1 MIANKKERVI
11 IANSIADLYK
21 KGQKVSAKDVPLGS
35 VIIVETPEDDEFLY
49 QMITVYRTGK
59 TLVRGASD
67 YYGQIEDDIRI
78 DPNEQVVVLTTAV
91 FELSPGRKISREEIA
106 KEDHRIRSEVKG
118 RTSHAI
124 IITPRKKWLV
134 SHLRHDKTGLPIS
147 AWVVSGGWRLRIKN
161 GDFFVGRNKIA
172 STSVPEY
179 RIVYLPKHI
188 SKKDWEY
195 DQFFEWQE
203 TEVPKDAGVFFK
215 FPTPDIETKPVSQ
228 IEQEAATMRREVQ
241 TLSRYAVLTSE
252 KAEHYLKDIVH
263 DADGNFV
270 SGVQVQFG
278 TKVRIFHGSFR
289 VESEDN
295 VQVFE
300 VDSYQMIYI
309 PDHIRQSDR
318 RYEQVIDWATEVV
331 PAEFRVTKQIPKE
344 GE

>member
-49 QMITVYRTGK
+49 QMVTVYRTGK
-59 TLVRGASD
+59 TLVRAASD
-67 YYGQIEDDIRI
+67 YYGQVEDDIRI
-78 DPNEQVVVLTTAV
+78 APNEQVVVLTAV
-91 FELSPGRKISREEIA
+91 VESSSGRKISREERF
-106 KEDHRIRSEVKG
+106 EQVLRLRSEVKD

-124 IITPRKKWLV
+124 IITPEKKWLV
-134 SHLRHDKTGLPIS
+134 SHLRHDKSGLPTS
-147 AWVVSGGWRLRIKN
+147 AWVVGAAWRIRIKN
-161 GDFFVGRNKIA
+161 GDFFCGQNKTPIA
-172 STSVPEY
+172 SVDKY
-179 RIVYLPKHI
+179 RVIYLPKHI
-188 SKKDWEY
+188 TDRRWRY
-195 DQFFEWQE
+195 DQVLEWAE
-203 TEVPKDAGVFFK
+203 ENVPTDAGVFFE
-215 FPTPDIETKPVSQ
+215 FPKSEPKPVSQ

-241 TLSRYAVLTSE
+241 TLSRYAVLISE
-252 KAEHYLKDIVH
+252 KAEHYLKDIIH
-263 DADGNFV
+263 DEDRNFV

-289 VESEDN
+289 IESEDS
-295 VQVFE
+295 VQVFK

-309 PDHIRQSDR
+309 PEHVRKSDR